1 MMIHDDLVASKLFFF
16 SWFQLFE
23 LQLNLAVLYENNL
36 EPVQIGEKIGHVGT
50 QHMGLWYMMIFYMV
64 YGIC

>member
-1 MMIHDDLVASKLFFF
+1 MMIHDDLVASKLCFF

-36 EPVQIGEKIGHVGT
+36 EPVQIGEKIGHVGMSP
-50 QHMGLWYMMIFYMV
+50 HMYIWD
-64 YGIC
+64 YGI